1 MHIKVFFLCNHN
13 TSRYPAFM
21 NGFVTFLTNKVTNSY
36 SSFILAFSGWVVCK
50 YETKIIFFRLWKLH
64 HLMVNKIGDKLSH
77 RFNITYTFT
86 HTGTKSANFAIP
98 EIKAPIF
105 TLSIVCKLCVKEI
118 YNKKLSSMYFMAI
131 SELLVTSQ
139 RKNVTMTPHV

>member
-1 MHIKVFFLCNHN
+1 
-13 TSRYPAFM
+13 
-21 NGFVTFLTNKVTNSY
+21 
-36 SSFILAFSGWVVCK
+36 
-50 YETKIIFFRLWKLH
+50 
-64 HLMVNKIGDKLSH
+64 MVNKIGDKLSH

-105 TLSIVCKLCVKEI
+105 TLSIVCKLCVKKI
-118 YNKKLSSMYFMAI
+118 YNKKLFSMAI

-139 RKNVTMTPHV
+139 RKNVTMTPHILTTTKV